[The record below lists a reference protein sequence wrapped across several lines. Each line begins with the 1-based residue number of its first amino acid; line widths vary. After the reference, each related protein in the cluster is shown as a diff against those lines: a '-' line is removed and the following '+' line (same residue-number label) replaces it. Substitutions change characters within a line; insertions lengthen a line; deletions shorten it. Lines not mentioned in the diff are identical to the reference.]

1 MGVQG
6 PLHKVPIFTGLTE
19 SEMAQVKAICFLVS
33 GDAGHCML
41 REGEVVD
48 SIYCLLSGQA
58 AIMKQVDQNMPVVI
72 AYVGA
77 GAIIGELSLLDN
89 GPASARIEAT
99 QPFKALKIDRLEFKR
114 MLDGNA
120 LLGYKIISRIA
131 LVTTMRL
138 RLTSGKLAQY
148 MAVPFEAVEELDS
161 EKAPS

>member
-1 MGVQG
+1 MSVQG

-89 GPASARIEAT
+89 GVEDRSIGVQANARR
-99 QPFKALKIDRLEFKR
+99 QRSPRL
-114 MLDGNA
+114 
-120 LLGYKIISRIA
+120 
-131 LVTTMRL
+131 
-138 RLTSGKLAQY
+138 
-148 MAVPFEAVEELDS
+148 
-161 EKAPS
+161 